1 MLDIKQFLSRRYLRL
16 VDNLSESFL
25 LSQSITTD
33 WKTQRLLELMEQI
46 TTCII
51 YRESSLINGRTCD
64 GKPEQPLDVQDIP
77 TTEEEDVL
85 HELRFERDCCSF

>member
-1 MLDIKQFLSRRYLRL
+1 MPDIKQFLSRRYLRL

-51 YRESSLINGRTCD
+51 YREVSKKQAGHQLVSKDAYRIQLNHNCQGYI
-64 GKPEQPLDVQDIP
+64 L
-77 TTEEEDVL
+77 
-85 HELRFERDCCSF
+85 ERQCC

>member
-1 MLDIKQFLSRRYLRL
+1 MPDIKQFLSRRYLRL

-51 YRESSLINGRTCD
+51 YRESSLIRGFHRRCAYD
-64 GKPEQPLDVQDIP
+64 
-77 TTEEEDVL
+77 
-85 HELRFERDCCSF
+85 

>member
-1 MLDIKQFLSRRYLRL
+1 MPDIRQFLSRRYLRL

-25 LSQSITTD
+25 LSPSVYTD

-51 YRESSLINGRTCD
+51 YRESSLIR
-64 GKPEQPLDVQDIP
+64 
-77 TTEEEDVL
+77 
-85 HELRFERDCCSF
+85 

>member
-1 MLDIKQFLSRRYLRL
+1 MPDIKQFLSRRYLRL

-46 TTCII
+46 TLT
-51 YRESSLINGRTCD
+51 YRTFLLRKRRTCFTNCALS
-64 GKPEQPLDVQDIP
+64 ETVARSSI
-77 TTEEEDVL
+77 
-85 HELRFERDCCSF
+85 HS

>member
-1 MLDIKQFLSRRYLRL
+1 MPDIKQFLSRRYLRL
-16 VDNLSESFL
+16 GDNLSESFL

-51 YRESSLINGRTCD
+51 YRESSLIR
-64 GKPEQPLDVQDIP
+64 
-77 TTEEEDVL
+77 
-85 HELRFERDCCSF
+85 

>member
-1 MLDIKQFLSRRYLRL
+1 MPDIKQFLSRRYLRL

-25 LSQSITTD
+25 LSPSVYTD

-51 YRESSLINGRTCD
+51 YRESSLIR
-64 GKPEQPLDVQDIP
+64 
-77 TTEEEDVL
+77 
-85 HELRFERDCCSF
+85 

>member
-1 MLDIKQFLSRRYLRL
+1 MPDIKQFLSRRYLRL

-25 LSQSITTD
+25 LSPSITTD

-51 YRESSLINGRTCD
+51 YRESSLIR
-64 GKPEQPLDVQDIP
+64 
-77 TTEEEDVL
+77 
-85 HELRFERDCCSF
+85 

>member
-1 MLDIKQFLSRRYLRL
+1 MPDIKQFLSRRYLRL

-25 LSQSITTD
+25 LSPSVYTD

-51 YRESSLINGRTCD
+51 YRESSLIRQVSKKQAGHQLVSKDAYRIQLNHNCQGYI
-64 GKPEQPLDVQDIP
+64 L
-77 TTEEEDVL
+77 
-85 HELRFERDCCSF
+85 ERQCC

>member
-1 MLDIKQFLSRRYLRL
+1 MPDIKQFLSRRYLRL

-51 YRESSLINGRTCD
+51 Y
-64 GKPEQPLDVQDIP
+64 
-77 TTEEEDVL
+77 EEDVL

>member
-1 MLDIKQFLSRRYLRL
+1 MPDIKQFLSRRYLRL

-25 LSQSITTD
+25 LSQSIVTD

-51 YRESSLINGRTCD
+51 YRESSLIR
-64 GKPEQPLDVQDIP
+64 
-77 TTEEEDVL
+77 
-85 HELRFERDCCSF
+85 

>member
-1 MLDIKQFLSRRYLRL
+1 MPDIKQFLSRRYLRL

-51 YRESSLINGRTCD
+51 YRKVLSLDEHLRNRLVHWWRTPD
-64 GKPEQPLDVQDIP
+64 TNWVIVYHDKVSPN
-77 TTEEEDVL
+77 
-85 HELRFERDCCSF
+85 S

>member
-1 MLDIKQFLSRRYLRL
+1 MPDIKQFLSRRYLLL

-25 LSQSITTD
+25 LSQSIVTD

-51 YRESSLINGRTCD
+51 YRESSLIR
-64 GKPEQPLDVQDIP
+64 
-77 TTEEEDVL
+77 
-85 HELRFERDCCSF
+85 

>member
-1 MLDIKQFLSRRYLRL
+1 MPDIKQFLSRRYLRL

-25 LSQSITTD
+25 LSHSITTD

-51 YRESSLINGRTCD
+51 YRESSLIR
-64 GKPEQPLDVQDIP
+64 
-77 TTEEEDVL
+77 
-85 HELRFERDCCSF
+85 

>member
-1 MLDIKQFLSRRYLRL
+1 MPDIKQFLSRRYLRL

-25 LSQSITTD
+25 LSPSVYTD

-51 YRESSLINGRTCD
+51 YRERSLIR
-64 GKPEQPLDVQDIP
+64 
-77 TTEEEDVL
+77 
-85 HELRFERDCCSF
+85 

>member
-1 MLDIKQFLSRRYLRL
+1 MPDIKQFLSRRYLRL

-25 LSQSITTD
+25 LSKSITTD

-51 YRESSLINGRTCD
+51 YRESSLIR
-64 GKPEQPLDVQDIP
+64 
-77 TTEEEDVL
+77 
-85 HELRFERDCCSF
+85 